1 MKDPILT
8 RVVRALERVPG
19 LAAIVLGGSRARGTA
34 GPASDYDIG
43 LYYEPA
49 APLDI
54 AALQS
59 AIAPLVDD
67 PSPTVT
73 PVGEWGPW
81 INGGGWLAVGGFK
94 VDLLYRDL
102 ARVREIIADA
112 RQGRI
117 SMNYQPGHPHGFCS
131 AIWMGEVAIC
141 QPLLDP
147 FGIIARLKRECWPFP
162 NALKDALVTR
172 FGWEVDF
179 AIENARIAARR
190 LEQTHVA
197 GCAYRALCCMAQVL
211 FAMNGRYLI
220 NEKGAV
226 TEAATCPITIE
237 GLADVQGQVWR
248 DIGNAN
254 YDCALHRLTS
264 LSNRLRAIS
273 VHHPVGNQA

>member
-8 RVVRALERVPG
+8 RVVQALEPVEG
-19 LAAIVLGGSRARGTA
+19 IVAIVLGGSRARGTS

-43 LYYEPA
+43 LYYQPT

-67 PSPTVT
+67 SSTTLT

-81 INGGGWLAVGGFK
+81 INGGGWLTVAGVK

-102 ARVREIIADA
+102 ERVRSVIDDV
-112 RQGRI
+112 RRGRI

-131 AIWMGEVAIC
+131 AIWMGEIAIC
-141 QPLLDP
+141 QPLFDPLD
-147 FGIIARLKRECWPFP
+147 GIGKLKAGCWPFP
-162 NALKDALVTR
+162 QELKDALVAR

-179 AIENARIAARR
+179 AIENAELAARR

-197 GCAYRALCCMAQVL
+197 GCAHRALCCIAQVL
-211 FAMNGRYLI
+211 FAVNDRYLI

-226 TEAATCPITIE
+226 AEAATCPITIE
-237 GLADVQGQVWR
+237 GLVGTQSRIWREIGEAD
-248 DIGNAN
+248 
-254 YDCALHRLTS
+254 YDRALERLRG
-264 LSNRLRAIS
+264 LSNSLRTIIAQDQIR
-273 VHHPVGNQA
+273 